1 MTLQLVTGP
10 TNARKA
16 GVVLGL
22 VRRWAL
28 EARAPVLVVPTG
40 PDADRYRR
48 ELLDLGG
55 GAAVGVTVVTP
66 KRLADLVRR
75 AVGVPRPTLGPVA
88 RDRMLAAA
96 LAPLAPARPL
106 GGTARRPA
114 VRRRLDGLLEELAA
128 RGVDPALLHDE
139 LERLD
144 PAEHGVDRM
153 LVADLREVL
162 DAVAAAG
169 ARAARDLDAE
179 ADRGRGADGTAGEG
193 PLRSPGAVALA
204 VRRALAAAPE
214 RWQGRPVALYGF
226 DDLTDD
232 QLALVRTL
240 ARAADVVVS
249 LPFED
254 GRIATAGR
262 RAIVDELRVV
272 AAQLPPDG
280 LGTTGLL
287 PLRAGSPLLEG
298 SRVAEIAPRELVLAA
313 AGDDDGGRARLQRRL
328 FEPPDPDP
336 DPDPEA
342 APGDAPAIVDDVVL
356 ITGGDARSETE
367 ALVAELRRVVDEHA
381 LQWHQVAIAV
391 RDAEGPAGARIEREL
406 RAQGVPVA
414 RPREQAARRTALGR
428 AAVALGRVVTDAAD
442 AEDVLMVLHA
452 AADPE
457 RSDAV
462 DRLAIGLRR
471 DAIGGIEAAIER
483 AARVDPRPVGLGMI
497 EAARRRAADATL
509 AGAPGGGALHPTLA
523 LTAALVP
530 AIEDLERLM
539 GSRILPAER
548 DDERRAAA
556 RIHDHLEQIAGLVR
570 FGDGLLPDP
579 AELLDELA
587 ELPVPTGERP
597 GPGRL
602 EIAAPGALRGRHVAV
617 LALADLREA
626 AFPAPEPIDPL
637 IDREARE
644 VLRAAGNVT
653 LDLPADRLAAERML
667 FLELVARPTTRLL
680 LSRPAAAATGEPL
693 PAAPF
698 LADVEAALAPARPR
712 TVHRPASAIV
722 RPARRAVAAAAPLG
736 LALDD
741 VGRETVRRVL
751 LDRSRFA
758 VREVERLAR
767 CPVCWLVEHLA
778 AARDDAPETE
788 PQRHGLLVHA
798 VLQQALDAVAG
809 EGAAYGELDPEAL
822 VAAGRAALD
831 EAGPRAVVGLPEH
844 RARVLLRRAEAGIAA
859 VLRALPDRYAAARL
873 HAAELRI
880 DDDGDLPPIDLG
892 DGATAVGRIDRVDR
906 VPLPDGDEGLGV
918 VDYKLGSGGA
928 VSAGRWEETATLQ
941 AALYLYAV
949 ATGVGGPPAYA
960 LYQPTAPRTGIDPA
974 ARPPAGLE
982 LRGVLDGVRR
992 RGPADLDALEEILA
1006 VAVAQARAAVS
1017 GLRGGVIAPLPG
1029 TSVHGEEQRCD
1040 HPAIARLLP

>member
-22 VRRWAL
+22 VRRWAT
-28 EARAPVLVVPTG
+28 EGREPVLVVPTG

-48 ELLDLGG
+48 ELLGLGG
-55 GAAVGVTVVTP
+55 GVAVGVTVLTP
-66 KRLADLVRR
+66 GRLAELVRR
-75 AVGVPRPTLGPVA
+75 AVDVPRATLGPVA

-96 LAPLAPARPL
+96 LAPLAPPRPL

-114 VRRRLDGLLEELAA
+114 VRRRLDALLEELAA

-153 LVADLREVL
+153 LVGDLREVL
-162 DAVAAAG
+162 EAVSASGERTGGG
-169 ARAARDLDAE
+169 A
-179 ADRGRGADGTAGEG
+179 G
-193 PLRSPGAVALA
+193 PLRSPGAVTLA
-204 VRRALAAAPE
+204 VRRALAEQPR
-214 RWQGRPVALYGF
+214 RWRGRPVAFYGF
-226 DDLTDD
+226 DDLTDE
-232 QLALVRTL
+232 QLALVRVL
-240 ARAADVVVS
+240 GRAADVVVS

-254 GRIATAGR
+254 GRIATAAR
-262 RAIVDELRVV
+262 RGIVDELRAV
-272 AAQLPPDG
+272 AAELPPDG
-280 LGTTGLL
+280 LGATGLL
-287 PLRAGSPLLEG
+287 PLREGSPLLTG
-298 SRVAEIAPRELVLAA
+298 SRVARIAPRELVLASA
-313 AGDDDGGRARLQRRL
+313 DGDESGLARLQRRL
-328 FEPPDPDP
+328 FEPG
-336 DPDPEA
+336 EA
-342 APGDAPAIVDDVVL
+342 ATDPAGAAVERSLDDIVL

-367 ALVAELRRVVDEHA
+367 ELVAELLAVVADLE

-391 RDAEGPAGARIEREL
+391 RDAEGPSGARIEREL
-406 RAQGVPVA
+406 RARHVPVA
-414 RPREQAARRTALGR
+414 RPREQPARRTALGR
-428 AAVALGRVVTDAAD
+428 ATVALARILAAAATAD
-442 AEDVLMVLHA
+442 DLVAVLHA

-457 RSDAV
+457 RGDDV

-471 DAIGGIEAAIER
+471 DAVGGVEPALAR
-483 AARVDPRPVGLGMI
+483 AARIDPRPVGLGLI
-497 EAARRRAADATL
+497 EAARRRAADATRDPERP
-509 AGAPGGGALHPTLA
+509 AHPTLA
-523 LTAALVP
+523 LTEALLP
-530 AIEDLERLM
+530 ALDDLERLM
-539 GSRILPAER
+539 GSRVLPAVR
-548 DDERRAAA
+548 DGERRAAA
-556 RIHDHLEQIAGLVR
+556 RIADHLGQVAALVR
-570 FGDGLLPDP
+570 IGDGLLPDP
-579 AELLDELA
+579 AELVEELA
-587 ELPVPTGERP
+587 ELPVPAGDPP
-597 GPGRL
+597 GPGRV

-617 LALADLREA
+617 LAIADLRES
-626 AFPAPEPIDPL
+626 AFPAPDPIDPL
-637 IDREARE
+637 IDREARA
-644 VLRAAGNVT
+644 VLRAAGRVA
-653 LDLPADRLAAERML
+653 LDVPADRLAAERML
-667 FLELVARPTTRLL
+667 FLELAARPTRRLL
-680 LSRPAAAATGEPL
+680 LSRPAAAANGEPL

-712 TVHRPASAIV
+712 RVHRPASMIALPQR
-722 RPARRAVAAAAPLG
+722 RPVAAAAPLG

-778 AARDDAPETE
+778 GARDDRAETE

-798 VLQQALDAVAG
+798 VLQDALTAVAG
-809 EGAAYGELDPEAL
+809 DGAAYGELDPEAL
-822 VAAGRAALD
+822 VAAGRRAL
-831 EAGPRAVVGLPEH
+831 EERGPRAVAGLPEH
-844 RARVLLRRAEAGIAA
+844 RAQVLLRRADAGIAA
-859 VLRALPDRYAAARL
+859 VLRALPDRYAAACL

-880 DDDGDLPPIDLG
+880 DDDGDLAPIDLG
-892 DGATAVGRIDRVDR
+892 DGATAIGRVDRVDR

-928 VSAGRWEETATLQ
+928 IGATRWEETATLQ
-941 AALYLYAV
+941 AALYLYAA
-949 ATGVGGPPAYA
+949 ATGVGAPPAYA

-992 RGPADLDALEEILA
+992 RGPADQDALEEVLA
-1006 VAVAQARAAVS
+1006 VAVAQARSAVA
-1017 GLRGGVIAPLPG
+1017 GLRGGVITPLPG